1 MKANNLFAKPI
12 LKAIFFIAVTL
23 GAVNLSILLTQVQP
37 LPDLTH
43 ISIAV
48 SFFLLAGL
56 VMSKNFFVKYN
67 SEDEVIEIERS
78 GLFSSRNTVHS
89 MQLGFIKT
97 KVQGYSVEKTW
108 YGGSFTLIYSTSS
121 GRAYSKK
128 FPMLFVSNEM
138 LDAMDQD
145 LEIITN
151 SSILQ
156 AKVHTSYQPKILK
169 NGPAFS

>member
-12 LKAIFFIAVTL
+12 LKALFFVSLTL
-23 GAVNLSILLTQVQP
+23 GVVNLAVMLTQVQP

-48 SFFLLAGL
+48 SFFILSGL
-56 VMSKNFFVKYN
+56 VMSKNFFIKYN

-89 MQLGFIKT
+89 MQLGFVKS
-97 KVQGYSVEKTW
+97 KVQGYSVQKSW
-108 YGGSFTLIYSTSS
+108 YGGSFTLIYSTST

-128 FPMLFVSNEM
+128 FPMFFVSNEI

-145 LEIITN
+145 LEVITN
-151 SSILQ
+151 SSILRTS
-156 AKVHTSYQPKILK
+156 VHSSFEPKILK
-169 NGPAFS
+169 NSPAFS

>member
-12 LKAIFFIAVTL
+12 LKALFFIAVAL
-23 GAVNLSILLTQVQP
+23 GLVNLSVMLTQVQP

-48 SFFLLAGL
+48 SFFVLAGL
-56 VMSKNFFVKYN
+56 VMSRNFFIKYN

-89 MQLGFIKT
+89 MQLGFVKS
-97 KVQGYSVEKTW
+97 KVQGYSVDKTW

-128 FPMLFVSNEM
+128 FPMLFVSNEI
-138 LDAMDQD
+138 LDAMNQD
-145 LEIITN
+145 LEVITN
-151 SSILQ
+151 SSILRTN
-156 AKVHTSYQPKILK
+156 VHTSFEPKILK
-169 NGPAFS
+169 NSPAFS